1 MPKKIVL
8 KIYGIALLA
17 TILMLLVFI
26 FLNHYFDGSF
36 WSGMKISKSALTT
49 EYCELNNTSMFFHQR
64 MNTYSN
70 LSYFFLG
77 IIVLLV
83 SLYDKKDKSGNKNLL
98 QQFPLLSF
106 FYGMSLVYLCIGSS
120 FFHASLTWLGQRVD
134 MNGTYSI
141 CIALLG
147 ISLYRAFSRR
157 DSSIAFKR
165 IMIVVLFFTVL
176 LFVELH
182 LLISSI
188 VLLPLIILLTT
199 IFSSINYLRNKSQL
213 HASFALLSLVLL
225 IAACI
230 LRVLDVEKVGCDPAS
245 FYQGHSVWHIFTGM
259 SSFFLYWFYRS
270 ERTIDLSSHT

>member
-1 MPKKIVL
+1 
-8 KIYGIALLA
+8 
-17 TILMLLVFI
+17 
-26 FLNHYFDGSF
+26 
-36 WSGMKISKSALTT
+36 
-49 EYCELNNTSMFFHQR
+49 
-64 MNTYSN
+64 
-70 LSYFFLG
+70 
-77 IIVLLV
+77 
-83 SLYDKKDKSGNKNLL
+83 
-98 QQFPLLSF
+98 
-106 FYGMSLVYLCIGSS
+106 MSTRCPSHV
-120 FFHASLTWLGQRVD
+120 
-134 MNGTYSI
+134 
-141 CIALLG
+141 
-147 ISLYRAFSRR
+147 R

-199 IFSSINYLRNKSQL
+199 IFSSINYVRNKSQL

-270 ERTIDLSSHT
+270 ERKIDLSSHT